1 MLYYPQGHHGVDK
14 DGQPVYIES
23 LGKVDANKIMQ
34 ATTLDRYVKYHVQ
47 EFERNFNDKFPACSI
62 AAKKHIDQSTTILD
76 VQGVGLKSF
85 NKAARDLF
93 QRIQSID
100 GNNHPETLC
109 RMYIINAGSGF
120 RLLWNTVKSFLD
132 PKTTAKIN
140 VLGNKYQSKLLE
152 IIDARHLKLISSF
165 SSELP
170 EFLGAQHF
178 YPIHNPCKPS
188 DGLSSQIFNGMMT
201 LLMGIAAIVQLTRNV
216 YRRLTAATLYSS
228 SMPGA
233 DDSVRGQA
241 HPYNMPSVTVS
252 HNDYLMKM
260 KRISNLEETVII
272 LSQKPATMPNAA
284 FSRVH
289 DLEQEISATKK
300 DLDDALVQQAHLIAF
315 MEKKKKKKFIF

>member
-1 MLYYPQGHHGVDK
+1 
-14 DGQPVYIES
+14 
-23 LGKVDANKIMQ
+23 
-34 ATTLDRYVKYHVQ
+34 
-47 EFERNFNDKFPACSI
+47 
-62 AAKKHIDQSTTILD
+62 
-76 VQGVGLKSF
+76 
-85 NKAARDLF
+85 
-93 QRIQSID
+93 
-100 GNNHPETLC
+100 
-109 RMYIINAGSGF
+109 
-120 RLLWNTVKSFLD
+120 
-132 PKTTAKIN
+132 
-140 VLGNKYQSKLLE
+140 
-152 IIDARHLKLISSF
+152 
-165 SSELP
+165 
-170 EFLGAQHF
+170 
-178 YPIHNPCKPS
+178 
-188 DGLSSQIFNGMMT
+188 MMT

-300 DLDDALVQQAHLIAF
+300 KPEGIP
-315 MEKKKKKKFIF
+315 ET